1 MVYHRVSQTVC
12 DPRWS
17 RILVSILLCLPL
29 ETEAGGDQK
38 HSTNHYTTLQYL
50 AHLAKATHTV
60 LHEIVQLYYMS
71 TSTCIMFPHRQ
82 AIRQNLEEKVTPML
96 AAVIT
101 LADVNSGLDIL
112 SDSNASS
119 SWLRT
124 MYLRMLNDPRVVA
137 LTYVDLQST
146 EKRKVE
152 LDEMQVRSTGCDG
165 AVFKARMPF
174 SWIIKN
180 TVDELIQQAQRMPG
194 ILNTP

>member
-1 MVYHRVSQTVC
+1 
-12 DPRWS
+12 
-17 RILVSILLCLPL
+17 
-29 ETEAGGDQK
+29 
-38 HSTNHYTTLQYL
+38 
-50 AHLAKATHTV
+50 
-60 LHEIVQLYYMS
+60 
-71 TSTCIMFPHRQ
+71 MFPHRQ

-137 LTYVDLQST
+137 LTYVYLQST

-152 LDEMQVRSTGCDG
+152 LDEMQVWSTGCDG